1 MQERPWAQVRPDLGA
16 LAIAIRDLS
25 QASVELA
32 EHLQQA
38 SDVNAT
44 DFRALTHVQAQPGI
58 TAGELAARLDRSPA
72 ATSTVLDRLEQA
84 GHVERRPDPDDR
96 RRTTLWVTDL
106 PQRVA
111 SETLRPFL
119 TTLFEEFADEDPE
132 ELARTIAH
140 VERITA
146 VLRDHLDQQ
155 HGTHDADG

>member
-1 MQERPWAQVRPDLGA
+1 MEGRPPAQVRPDLGA
-16 LAIAIRDLS
+16 LALAIRDLS

-58 TAGELAARLDRSPA
+58 TAGELATRLHRSPA

-106 PQRVA
+106 PRRVA

-119 TTLFEEFADEDPE
+119 ATLFEEFADEDPE
-132 ELARTIAH
+132 ELGRTIAH
-140 VERITA
+140 VQRITA
-146 VLRDHLDQQ
+146 VLRDHLDEQ
-155 HGTHDADG
+155 HDAGGTEG